1 MRHRG
6 PDWSGVYASDKA
18 ILAHERLSIVD
29 VNAGAQPLYNAEKP
43 MRWPLTARSTTT
55 GAARG
60 VWRSLPVPDR
70 FRLRSDPRAVSGKGP
85 EFLDDLQGM
94 FAFALYDSEKDAY
107 LIGRDHIGIIPLY
120 MGHDEHGNFYVASEM
135 KALVPVCRTIKEFPA
150 GSYLWSKDGEIR
162 QYYQRDWFDYDAVK
176 DNVTDKNELRQALE
190 ESVKSHLMSDV
201 PYGVLL
207 SGGLDSSVISA
218 ITKKFAARRVED
230 QERSE
235 AGGRSCTLSR
245 SVWKALLT

>member
-55 GAARG
+55 SAARG
-60 VWRSLPVPDR
+60 VWRSLSVPDR

-94 FAFALYDSEKDAY
+94 FAFALYDSEKT
-107 LIGRDHIGIIPLY
+107 
-120 MGHDEHGNFYVASEM
+120 
-135 KALVPVCRTIKEFPA
+135 RT
-150 GSYLWSKDGEIR
+150 
-162 QYYQRDWFDYDAVK
+162 
-176 DNVTDKNELRQALE
+176 
-190 ESVKSHLMSDV
+190 
-201 PYGVLL
+201 
-207 SGGLDSSVISA
+207 
-218 ITKKFAARRVED
+218 
-230 QERSE
+230 
-235 AGGRSCTLSR
+235 
-245 SVWKALLT
+245 